1 MKFNHIY
8 KNVEVF
14 REREEKDKTEG
25 KLKWTFKGE
34 KKARTLGYWNWE
46 GGDSPL
52 WILLSK
58 TGCKEFSK
66 MTLSLGRGEQEGSQH
81 SFQIIACCR
90 KTAVEGKSKFCSNY
104 GILTAA
110 GKTSSLDMNME
121 TYSEGYCNRKRGELS
136 HKVS

>member
-34 KKARTLGYWNWE
+34 KKKARTLGYWNWE

-52 WILLSK
+52 
-58 TGCKEFSK
+58 
-66 MTLSLGRGEQEGSQH
+66 
-81 SFQIIACCR
+81 
-90 KTAVEGKSKFCSNY
+90 
-104 GILTAA
+104 
-110 GKTSSLDMNME
+110 
-121 TYSEGYCNRKRGELS
+121 
-136 HKVS
+136 